1 MRRRAVGGV
10 TLAVLLAGAACTAPP
25 ARYYLLNPVGANPD
39 APIHATAKPR
49 TVTILPVAIPD
60 YLDRPE
66 IVARTADNGLAISNG
81 ERWGE
86 RLPAGLG
93 RVLAVN
99 LGTLLAKDNFIV
111 ITGERQPVVDYEL
124 FLVIDSFERDPQ
136 GQAVLTARWTIRDA
150 RRDTAATR
158 SQAIYRE
165 PVAAAGNQNTDA
177 AAEVAALNRNLDR
190 LTADLATSLQQ
201 LPRTAEIGR
210 RGPLASAR
218 LLRWIDTG

>member
-1 MRRRAVGGV
+1 MMRRLRAAG
-10 TLAVLLAGAACTAPP
+10 TLLVALFAVAACTAPP

-39 APIHATAKPR
+39 APIHTATKPR

-66 IVARTADNGLAISNG
+66 IVARTADNGLAISDG

-93 RVLAVN
+93 RILAVD

-136 GQAVLTARWTIRDA
+136 GEAVLAARWTVRDS
-150 RRDTAATR
+150 RRDTVATR
-158 SQAIYRE
+158 SQAIYRQ
-165 PVAAAGNQNTDA
+165 PITAAGSQNTNA

-190 LTADLATSLQQ
+190 LSADLAASLRQ
-201 LPRTAEIGR
+201 LPR
-210 RGPLASAR
+210 
-218 LLRWIDTG
+218 